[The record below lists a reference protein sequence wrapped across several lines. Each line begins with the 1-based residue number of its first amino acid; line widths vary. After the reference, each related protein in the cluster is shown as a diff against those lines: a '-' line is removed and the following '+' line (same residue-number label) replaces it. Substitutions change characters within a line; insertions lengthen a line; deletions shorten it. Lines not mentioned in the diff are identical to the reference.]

1 MTVSRVR
8 LRWARREPPLPLAAV
23 AASGDA
29 GRRLRAAV
37 RDRLDRGAELRAAAG
52 DDWIVALGDHADLP
66 WVDGASYLGW
76 DSGLLLP
83 TTLIPW
89 PPGELVRESLAA
101 GEELVVLLPDRVLIS
116 AMPRRRADPAGLAP
130 DPGGRS

>member
-1 MTVSRVR
+1 MTLSRVR
-8 LRWARREPPLPLAAV
+8 LRWARREPPLPPAAV

-37 RDRLDRGAELRAAAG
+37 RACLGRGAELRAAAG
-52 DDWIVALGDHADLP
+52 DDWIVALGDRADLP

-76 DSGLLLP
+76 DAGLLVP
-83 TTLIPW
+83 TTLVPW
-89 PPGELVRESLAA
+89 PAAELVRESPAA

-116 AMPRRRADPAGLAP
+116 AMPRRRADPAVLAA
-130 DPGGRS
+130 DPGDRS